1 MNEKSVKTSKKP
13 RTIDMI
19 YVGLSAA
26 LIALGAWIAIPVG
39 DIPITLQTLMIC
51 LVSGLFGMK
60 RGTLSVIIYVI
71 LGAVGMPV
79 FSNFKAGLGVLAGPT
94 GGYIVGFVFTAL
106 IVGFVSDKMNGKL
119 WAIAVSMVVGIAVC
133 YLFGTAWFYVY
144 MQSKKAVTLSYILG
158 LCVVP
163 YIVPDVVKIAVSCV
177 LVNRLKKFVK

>member
-1 MNEKSVKTSKKP
+1 MNDTQVKKTRKI

-51 LVSGLFGMK
+51 LISGLFGMK
-60 RGTLSVIIYVI
+60 RGTLSVLIYIV
-71 LGAVGMPV
+71 LGAVGVPV

-94 GGYIVGFVFTAL
+94 GGYIVGFIFTAL
-106 IVGFVSDKMNGKL
+106 IVGLVADKTKGQL
-119 WAIAVSMVVGIAVC
+119 WAVALAMVLGIAVC
-133 YLFGTAWFYVY
+133 YAFGTAWFYVY

-163 YIVPDVVKIAVSCV
+163 YIVPDLVKTAVACV

>member
-1 MNEKSVKTSKKP
+1 MNDTRVKKTRKI

-51 LVSGLFGMK
+51 LISGLFGMK
-60 RGTLSVIIYVI
+60 RGTLSVLIYIV
-71 LGAVGMPV
+71 LGAVGVPV

-94 GGYIVGFVFTAL
+94 GGYIVGFIFTAL
-106 IVGFVSDKMNGKL
+106 IVGLVADKTKGQL
-119 WAIAVSMVVGIAVC
+119 WAVALAMVLGIAVC
-133 YLFGTAWFYVY
+133 YAFGTAWFYVY

-163 YIVPDVVKIAVSCV
+163 YIIPDLVKTAVACV
-177 LVNRLKKFVK
+177 LVNRLKNFVK

>member
-1 MNEKSVKTSKKP
+1 MNDTQVKKTRKI

-51 LVSGLFGMK
+51 LISGLFGMK
-60 RGTLSVIIYVI
+60 RGTLSVLIYIV
-71 LGAVGMPV
+71 LGAVGVPV

-94 GGYIVGFVFTAL
+94 GGYIVGFIFTAL
-106 IVGFVSDKMNGKL
+106 IVGIVSDKMKGQL
-119 WAIAVSMVVGIAVC
+119 WAVALAMVLGIAVC
-133 YLFGTAWFYVY
+133 YAFGTAWFYVY

-163 YIVPDVVKIAVSCV
+163 YIVPDLVKTAVACV

>member
-1 MNEKSVKTSKKP
+1 MNDTQVKKTNKI

-26 LIALGAWIAIPVG
+26 LIALGAWISIPIG

-51 LVSGLFGMK
+51 LISGLFGMK
-60 RGTLSVIIYVI
+60 RGTLSVLIYIV
-71 LGAVGMPV
+71 LGAVGVPV

-106 IVGFVSDKMNGKL
+106 IVGIVSDKMKGQL
-119 WAIAVSMVVGIAVC
+119 WVVALAMVLGIAVC
-133 YLFGTAWFYVY
+133 YAFGTAWFYVY

-163 YIVPDVVKIAVSCV
+163 YIVPDLVKTAVACV

>member
-1 MNEKSVKTSKKP
+1 MNDTQVKKTRKI

-26 LIALGAWIAIPVG
+26 LIALGAWISIPIG

-51 LVSGLFGMK
+51 LISGLFGMK
-60 RGTLSVIIYVI
+60 RGTLSVLIYIV
-71 LGAVGMPV
+71 LGAVGVPV

-94 GGYIVGFVFTAL
+94 GGYIVGFIFTAL
-106 IVGFVSDKMNGKL
+106 IVGLVADKTKGKL
-119 WAIAVSMVVGIAVC
+119 WVVALAMVLGIAVC
-133 YLFGTAWFYVY
+133 YAFGTAWFYVY

-163 YIVPDVVKIAVSCV
+163 YIVPDLVKTAVACV

>member
-1 MNEKSVKTSKKP
+1 MDEKTVKVSKKP

-60 RGTLSVIIYVI
+60 RGTLSVLIYII
-71 LGAVGMPV
+71 LGAIGVPV

-106 IVGFVSDKMNGKL
+106 IVGLVSDKMKGRL
-119 WAIAVSMVVGIAVC
+119 WAVAIAMVVGIAVC
-133 YLFGTAWFYVY
+133 YMFGTAWFYVF

-163 YIVPDVVKIAVSCV
+163 YIVPDVVKTAFACV
-177 LVNRLKKFVK
+177 LVSRLKKFVK